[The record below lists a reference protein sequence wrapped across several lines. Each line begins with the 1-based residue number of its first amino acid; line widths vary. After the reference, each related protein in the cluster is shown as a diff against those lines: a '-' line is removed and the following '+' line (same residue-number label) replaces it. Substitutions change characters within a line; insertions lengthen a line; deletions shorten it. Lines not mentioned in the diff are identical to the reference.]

1 MFAESTLFVSQL
13 HKEMYFL
20 RGSLSQSDMVTLTFN
35 FESSFLY
42 ATIFLFTI
50 QFSIISYLT
59 LNFVIRKD
67 QVFHWLKNSKKQWA
81 NELKRNLI
89 CVFTFLNTIE
99 MLRFHGGIITVKND
113 RYYILYFKKN
123 LKKSLTLLP
132 FFI

>member
-1 MFAESTLFVSQL
+1 MLLYSYLL
-13 HKEMYFL
+13 
-20 RGSLSQSDMVTLTFN
+20 FN
-35 FESSFLY
+35 FQEFL
-42 ATIFLFTI
+42 
-50 QFSIISYLT
+50 YLT

-67 QVFHWLKNSKKQWA
+67 QVFHWLKNNKKQSA

-99 MLRFHGGIITVKND
+99 MLRFRGGINTVKNV

-123 LKKSLTLLP
+123 LKKSLTFLP

>member
-20 RGSLSQSDMVTLTFN
+20 RGSLFQSDMVTLTFN

-50 QFSIISYLT
+50 QFSRISYLT

-67 QVFHWLKNSKKQWA
+67 QVFYWLKNNKKQCA

-99 MLRFHGGIITVKND
+99 MLRFRGGIITVKND

>member
-1 MFAESTLFVSQL
+1 
-13 HKEMYFL
+13 
-20 RGSLSQSDMVTLTFN
+20 MVTLTFN

-50 QFSIISYLT
+50 QFSRISYLT

-67 QVFHWLKNSKKQWA
+67 QVFHWLKNNKKQCA

-99 MLRFHGGIITVKND
+99 MLRFRGGIITVKND

>member
-20 RGSLSQSDMVTLTFN
+20 RGSLFQSDMVTLTFN

-50 QFSIISYLT
+50 QFSRISYLT

-67 QVFHWLKNSKKQWA
+67 QVFHWLKNNKKQCA